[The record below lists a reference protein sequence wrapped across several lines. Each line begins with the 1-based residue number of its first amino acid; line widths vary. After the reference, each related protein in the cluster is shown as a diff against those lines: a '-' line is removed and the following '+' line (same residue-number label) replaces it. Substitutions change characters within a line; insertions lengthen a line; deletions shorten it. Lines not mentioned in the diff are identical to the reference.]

1 MSRCA
6 KYRQTETYSKNAKVY
21 TDTVGLNVRQTVTDG
36 QRLMQ
41 AQGVWWQTTKQ
52 TDRQSDVQV
61 SRRTQTRKAKVTRG
75 LTYIVQIDMKSK
87 YIIICISIFDVDD
100 SSV

>member
-1 MSRCA
+1 M
-6 KYRQTETYSKNAKVY
+6 
-21 TDTVGLNVRQTVTDG
+21 QTVAEG

-41 AQGVWWQTTKQ
+41 AQGVRWQ
-52 TDRQSDVQV
+52 TDRQTDRQADVQV

-87 YIIICISIFDVDD
+87 YIIICISMFEVDE
-100 SSV
+100 SLV